1 MERLVVDF
9 EDAVFGPVGTLAG
22 DGAVRAFLFGAGEG
36 EFGDVGLEEVLG
48 GGAGYGEIWSEAL
61 LGS

>member
-1 MERLVVDF
+1 
-9 EDAVFGPVGTLAG
+9 VFGPVGTLAG